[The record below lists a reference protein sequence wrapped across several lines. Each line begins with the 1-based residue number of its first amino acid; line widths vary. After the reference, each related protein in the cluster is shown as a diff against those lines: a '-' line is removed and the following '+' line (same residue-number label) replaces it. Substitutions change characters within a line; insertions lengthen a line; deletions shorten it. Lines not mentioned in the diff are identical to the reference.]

1 MPAGR
6 VSKQEEFFMKSRI
19 LTRTYFTLCAAALM
33 IAPVFAYLDP
43 GTVSYVVSMIA
54 ALFIAAGAALAI
66 FRRKIKLFFQNLL
79 GKNKGQAPADTAPDV
94 DTADSFNPMDDVVN
108 PMEDAEKP
116 EE

>member
-1 MPAGR
+1 MPAVR
-6 VSKQEEFFMKSRI
+6 VSKQEEFIMKSKI
-19 LTRTYFTLCAAALM
+19 LTRTYFTLCTAALM
-33 IAPVFAYLDP
+33 IAPACAYLDP

-66 FRRKIKLFFQNLL
+66 FRRKIKLFFQNL
-79 GKNKGQAPADTAPDV
+79 GKKKETPAEPEAAQEP
-94 DTADSFNPMDDVVN
+94 DSFNPMDDVVN